1 MEVLGITATE
11 NVIKVG
17 DTVSDVKEGKHAGVI
32 SVGVIEGSSEMA
44 LSEEEYSQLS
54 NEEREAQIKKVR
66 ETFLK
71 AGADY
76 VIQNMGELP
85 ALISKIRRVRKTM

>member
-1 MEVLGITATE
+1 
-11 NVIKVG
+11 
-17 DTVSDVKEGKHAGVI
+17 
-32 SVGVIEGSSEMA
+32 MA

-85 ALISKIRRVRKTM
+85 ALISKIEE